1 VANRPQASGH
11 PAAFGLQVPPYGGDT
26 LFTNL
31 VTAYRHLSPAL
42 QALAD
47 GVWARRQFGGY
58 NGDFDDEN
66 GDFDDE
72 TVYAQRPRR
81 AARRGSSGG
90 AGAARDRRA
99 RAVRESRIHKPHPG
113 R

>member
-1 VANRPQASGH
+1 M
-11 PAAFGLQVPPYGGDT
+11 PPYGGDT

-47 GVWARRQFGGY
+47 GVWARHQFGGY
-58 NGDFDDEN
+58 N

-99 RAVRESRIHKPHPG
+99 RAVRESRIHTPHPG